1 MVKSDSIK
9 KKDTNRIMKEF
20 LIKYLKEVLIIILLI
35 TTLFLF
41 LKPVERDS
49 KLLDY
54 KLEELDKTIN
64 DLKNRQNL
72 IDNTIKE
79 YEDQILRVD
88 NKINNI
94 RDQKTTINNYYEQ
107 KEKEIPKYSNKQLDS
122 SFRLRYNY

>member
-1 MVKSDSIK
+1 MGKSDSIK
-9 KKDTNRIMKEF
+9 KEDTNRMKEF
-20 LIKYLKEVLIIILLI
+20 LIKYFKEILIIILLI

-41 LKPVERDS
+41 LKPVEKDY

-64 DLKNRQNL
+64 NLKERQNL
-72 IDNTIKE
+72 LDNTIKE

-122 SFRLRYNY
+122 LFKLRYNY